1 MILTSL
7 IEKLNGFAPPKT
19 PQNGARRP
27 GEDSDPAA
35 SPRDRFGPATRV
47 GLSSA
52 ALTWLAQP
60 EEDRV
65 GSTPYHDT
73 RLEPASPILLP
84 GDGRPSVSEL
94 SRIHRIAAAYHD
106 DPAPEARDRML
117 AELREAGLHPE
128 QLRQAAVP
136 QAEGHGHVA

>member
-19 PQNGARRP
+19 PQNGARRSS
-27 GEDSDPAA
+27 EDGDTATM
-35 SPRDRFGPATRV
+35 PRDRFGPATRV
-47 GLSSA
+47 GLSSE

-73 RLEPASPILLP
+73 RLEPASPIVLP
-84 GDGRPSVSEL
+84 GSGRPSPSEL

-117 AELREAGLHPE
+117 AELRQAGLHPD
-128 QLRQAAVP
+128 QLRQVAAP
-136 QAEGHGHVA
+136 STEDHRHAA